1 MKTRIETLHHSEL
14 TPELYKSIVQVN
26 YAAYAKYRATNINMR
41 GLSMTWEQLAESLR
55 RNDETVFL
63 LYEGDSLAAYAR
75 GVVEPDAA
83 GTLFLRAEGLAAL
96 PECEKKGYAPFLAR
110 KREKWAKK
118 QGAQYARLDTCNRA
132 SETKQYH
139 HASGYR
145 DWYYRYL
152 GGRNYISIYMRKDY
166 GAPYPA
172 YRRLLR
178 LWATYL
184 LVRSLHTEY
193 GSLTLFGRFV
203 GKLNRGFRL
212 LKSKLGKH

>member
-1 MKTRIETLHHSEL
+1 METRIETLHHSEL
-14 TPELYKSIVQVN
+14 TPELCEQIVQVN

-63 LYEGDSLAAYAR
+63 LYENDSLMAYAR

-83 GTLFLRAEGLAAL
+83 GTMYLRAEGLATVPQSAR
-96 PECEKKGYAPFLAR
+96 KGYASALVKAR
-110 KREKWAKK
+110 EAWAQKR
-118 QGAQYARLDTCNRA
+118 GACYARLDTSHRA
-132 SETKQYH
+132 ADTVNYH
-139 HASGYR
+139 HSRGYR
-145 DWYYRYL
+145 DWYYRYI
-152 GGRNYISIYMRKDY
+152 GGRTYISIYMRKDY
-166 GAPYPA
+166 GTPYPA

-184 LVRSLHTEY
+184 LVRSQHTEY

-203 GKLNRGFRL
+203 GKLNRGFKL
-212 LKSKLGKH
+212 LKSKLGKR